1 MAVLL
6 KHDEK
11 DHGMVGIAEGVIAGE
26 RHHARHYVHQG
37 HFIEVDHTSPH
48 VVEHDV
54 AEMQKL
60 GYHVASAHEQQEY
73 AKAQRKA
80 RSIKE

>member
-11 DHGMVGIAEGVIAGE
+11 DHGMVAIAEGVIAGE
-26 RHHARHYVHQG
+26 RHRARRYVHQG
-37 HFIEVDHTSPH
+37 HFIEVNHASPY

-54 AEMQKL
+54 AELQKL
-60 GYHVASAHEQQEY
+60 GYHVAEAQDQQEQT
-73 AKAQRKA
+73 KTQRKRGA
-80 RSIKE
+80 IRE

>member
-6 KHDEK
+6 KHDDK
-11 DHGMVGIAEGVIAGE
+11 DHGMVAISEGVIAGE

-37 HFIEVDHTSPH
+37 HFIEVDHPSPD

-54 AEMQKL
+54 AEMEKL
-60 GYHVASAHEQQEY
+60 GYHVATPQEQQEHT
-73 AKAQRKA
+73 KTQRKA
-80 RSIKE
+80 RAIKE